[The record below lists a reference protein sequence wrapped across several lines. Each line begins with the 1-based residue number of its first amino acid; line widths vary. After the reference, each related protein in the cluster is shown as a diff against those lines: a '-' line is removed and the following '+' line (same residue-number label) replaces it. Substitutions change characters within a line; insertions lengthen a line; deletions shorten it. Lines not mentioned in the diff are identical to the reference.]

1 MGGVVSPISEPLQD
15 AVPGSVFRAIP
26 QSGVLTA
33 NDDTLLGGALM
44 DGTVSGG
51 AGDDLF
57 SVNYSGFDW
66 RTEINAQFGFASLS
80 TAAGAYLGTVSFWDF
95 ERFVL
100 VGGSGNDM
108 ITGALTG
115 ASTLRGGAND
125 DILTIAGGGNLV
137 AGGEGNDTIHGATLD
152 DTVNGGAG
160 TDLLV
165 VDLSGA
171 GAGVDLGRGFNPD
184 NWRGIE
190 QFAGT
195 LTAHDDTLRGGQL
208 LADAYGGAGL
218 DFVQLDYSGLADA
231 VSFDVLGPS
240 YAYVSFAEPIGEVL
254 SVFLWN
260 FEQFDVRGTDQGDY
274 MTGSTGNDLFTG
286 LGGNDTL
293 KGGGGQDTLLGGD
306 GDDQLTG
313 NPFAGSEIF
322 GGAGDDSI
330 NVWRLDDT
338 VAGGAGTDLL
348 QLDLWESDR
357 RAVVDLRNGMP
368 NWTGVEAVTGFLSG
382 FNDVFRTTTLNGS
395 IDGGQGAD
403 LLALDYTRSGV
414 DSISFSWG
422 MLEVTEGGTAGFH
435 WASGFERYDLRGSRG
450 DDSLTGD
457 SRADTLDGAG
467 GNDRLDGAGANDVLI
482 GGAGNDTLFG
492 GDGNDTLD
500 GGAGRDTLMGGEGN
514 DVLTGGAGRDTF
526 YFWGPSIGN
535 DRITDFEAGTDR
547 IVIDPVFEMVP
558 VVSDGADALI
568 DIMGQTI
575 RVENA
580 TTTEVYQAIV
590 YDYLLLI

>member
-1 MGGVVSPISEPLQD
+1 MGGVDSPISEPLQD

-171 GAGVDLGRGFNPD
+171 AAGVNLGAGFNAP
-184 NWRGIE
+184 NWLGIE

-195 LTAHDDTLRGGQL
+195 LTAHDDTLQGGAL
-208 LADAYGGAGL
+208 MVDANGGAGVDL
-218 DFVQLDYSGLADA
+218 ARLDYRGLAA
-231 VSFDVLGPS
+231 PINFWASSGV
-240 YAYVSFAEPIGEVL
+240 AYVSFPEPIGGTL
-254 SVFLWN
+254 SVFFTA
-260 FEQFDVRGTDQGDY
+260 FERFDLRGTEQGDFL
-274 MTGSTGNDLFTG
+274 TGGAGNDLFSG
-286 LGGNDTL
+286 FGGNDTL
-293 KGGGGQDTLLGGD
+293 QGGGGRDTLY
-306 GDDQLTG
+306 
-313 NPFAGSEIF
+313 
-322 GGAGDDSI
+322 GGAGDDYITGTMDGGSLLAGGAGDDTL

-338 VAGGAGTDLL
+338 VLGGSGHDLL
-348 QLDLWESDR
+348 QLDLWDLDR
-357 RAVVDLRNGMP
+357 RAVIDLVDGMP
-368 NWTGVEAVTGFLSG
+368 NWTGIEAVNGYLTG
-382 FNDVFRTTTLNGS
+382 FNDVFRTTALTGN
-395 IDGGQGAD
+395 IDGGQGTD
-403 LLALDYTRSGV
+403 LLALDYSRSGA

-492 GDGNDTLD
+492 GSGADTLL